1 MVIVGTR
8 IVAADNSGARFL
20 EVIKVLGSHRRKQAT
35 VADKVVVAVKN
46 AAKRKKVKV
55 HDVCTGIIIRHKRN
69 FRRYTGFYISFTNN
83 CVALID
89 KRKGGPMGTRIF
101 GPYLYEMR
109 RKKYIK
115 FLQIASCIL

>member
-1 MVIVGTR
+1 MVIVGTK
-8 IVAADNSGARFL
+8 IVAGDNSGARFL
-20 EVIKVLGSHRRKQAT
+20 QVIKVLGSHQYKQAT
-35 VADKVVVAVKN
+35 VGDKVVASVKIST
-46 AAKRKKVKV
+46 KKKKVKT

-69 FRRYTGFYISFTNN
+69 FTRYSGFILSFSSN

-89 KRKGGPMGTRIF
+89 KRRGGPMGTRIF

-115 FLQIASCIL
+115 FLQIASCII

>member
-20 EVIKVLGSHRRKQAT
+20 EVIKVLGSHKRKQAT
-35 VADKVVVAVKN
+35 VGDKVVVAVKN
-46 AAKRKKVKV
+46 SAKRKKVKV

-69 FRRYTGFYISFTNN
+69 YRRYTGFMISFTTN

-89 KRKGGPMGTRIF
+89 KRRGGPMGTRIF

-115 FLQIASCIL
+115 FLQIASCII